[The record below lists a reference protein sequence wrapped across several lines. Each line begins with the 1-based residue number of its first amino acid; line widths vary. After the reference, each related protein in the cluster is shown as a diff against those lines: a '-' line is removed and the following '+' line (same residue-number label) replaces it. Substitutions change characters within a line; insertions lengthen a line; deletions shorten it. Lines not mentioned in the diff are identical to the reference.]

1 MVSRMFPDLHTS
13 GCVTTERHLAGRVC
27 APFRSF
33 LLIIIG
39 LSHEQKYA
47 DVRWTL
53 LFAYM
58 CYNHWASLFHY
69 HATLCIYVYLNSNS

>member
-47 DVRWTL
+47 DVR
-53 LFAYM
+53 
-58 CYNHWASLFHY
+58 
-69 HATLCIYVYLNSNS
+69 